1 MKYSQAKQ
9 GRTFVVRLEDGD
21 VVHECIEN
29 LAKQENIKAGF
40 LIAVGGIDK
49 GSTIVV
55 GPKDGRAS
63 EISSFQKT
71 IESDAHEI
79 AGTGTLFPD
88 GDTGEPVI
96 HMHMA
101 CGREDK
107 TITGCIRPG
116 VKTWHVLEIILT
128 ELIDTNAARIMDDAI
143 GLKLLSPNP

>member
-9 GRTFVVRLEDGD
+9 GRTFVIRLEDGD
-21 VVHECIEN
+21 IVHECIEN

-63 EISSFQKT
+63 EISGMLKT

-88 GDTGEPVI
+88 DAGKPMI

-101 CGREDK
+101 CGREDQ
-107 TITGCIRPG
+107 TVTGCIRPG

-128 ELIDTNAARIMDDAI
+128 ELTDTNAVRMMDDAI
-143 GLKLLSPNP
+143 GMKLLTPNP